1 MNDVQKKLLNAII
14 SYCKAKGIKNTA
26 VSNIQVTAAAKASKC
41 RSNWA
46 FLASYLAEGETK
58 VYDFSTVSLSAPKTA
73 INLGASV
80 ADAFD
85 RPQISMKED
94 PKILAKYEDIEL
106 PDGGDLPSASN
117 RGIFDSKETLIVVT
131 NPDDGFV
138 VGITR
143 SFDTAWDILK
153 KRRLHDN
160 GEFTDKKV
168 ARKYFQEKGRLVLK
182 GGNFNGYCVFEKV
195 EVL

>member
-1 MNDVQKKLLNAII
+1 MTDVQKKLLNAII
-14 SYCKAKGIKNTA
+14 SYCESEGIKKTS
-26 VSNIQVTAAAKASKC
+26 VSNIQVTAAAKANKC

-46 FLASYLAEGETK
+46 FLASYLVEGETK
-58 VYDFSTVSLSAPKTA
+58 VYDFSTVFLSTPKTSVNIGDSVASAPDKPQV
-73 INLGASV
+73 SV
-80 ADAFD
+80 
-85 RPQISMKED
+85 KED
-94 PKILAKYEDIEL
+94 PKILSKYEDKEL
-106 PDGGDLPSASN
+106 PDGGDLPSVSR
-117 RGIFDSKETLIVVT
+117 RGIFDSKETLIVVS

-153 KRRLHDN
+153 TRRFHDN
-160 GEFTDKKV
+160 GEFTDKEA